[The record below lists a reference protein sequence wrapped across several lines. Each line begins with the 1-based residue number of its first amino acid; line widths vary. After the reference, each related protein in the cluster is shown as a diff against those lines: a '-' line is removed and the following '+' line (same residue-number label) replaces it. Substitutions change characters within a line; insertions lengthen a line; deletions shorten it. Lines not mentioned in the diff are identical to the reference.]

1 MRLDDVDG
9 RDAPKRHVQLPHH
22 PPVFLRGH
30 FATELCNEKAQ
41 LFQSSA
47 RVSYILNCA
56 PIQRQK
62 ETPSQ
67 VDL

>member
-9 RDAPKRHVQLPHH
+9 RDAPKRYVQLPHH

-41 LFQSSA
+41 LFQSPPCFIYLELCNVTA
-47 RVSYILNCA
+47 
-56 PIQRQK
+56 QK
-62 ETPSQ
+62 C
-67 VDL
+67 V